1 MCENTFRYKNQR
13 KGGGG
18 MLKDILN
25 NTLQEVEFDENVLAF
40 LETELA
46 AAGCGTS
53 DANGS
58 CSGWCETAKG

>member
-1 MCENTFRYKNQR
+1 
-13 KGGGG
+13 